1 MNKKP
6 AKRSG
11 RGEALPSTE
20 EADEEG
26 LEVETTSSSD
36 NITQPFDPT
45 LIRVEPRPFTVDLLL
60 SRIRKDEIDLQPA
73 FQRHDGI
80 WSNAAQSRLI
90 ESLLIRIPLPAFY
103 MDATDDEK
111 WVVVDGLQ
119 RLSTLRRF
127 ILEQKFSLQGLEF
140 QKQLE
145 GKTYDQLPRSFQRRI
160 LETTLTLF
168 LIQSG
173 TPPEVKFNIFK
184 RINTGGLPL
193 STQEIRH
200 ALNQGKVTEFLEAM
214 AESREFRRATANGIS
229 PKRMGDRE
237 CVLRFLAFTLTSP
250 RDYREGDFDAFLN
263 DCMAEANGLSEA
275 QFANLSK
282 AFLHGLSTAHECF
295 GKYAFRK
302 RYSMDAEHR
311 SPINKALF
319 ETWTVNLSR
328 LDGRLSNRLIERK
341 KDLQIKACRLMNDRG
356 FEEAVSQ
363 GTGDTRKVRLRSS
376 RIAYLIEEVLS

>member
-1 MNKKP
+1 MNKKRQVAP
-6 AKRSG
+6 GSVQNPLIDVDDEGMERETISSG
-11 RGEALPSTE
+11 DS
-20 EADEEG
+20 
-26 LEVETTSSSD
+26 
-36 NITQPFDPT
+36 ITQPFDPT

-60 SRIRKDEIDLQPA
+60 SRIKKKEIDLSPA
-73 FQRHDGI
+73 FQRRDGI
-80 WSNAAQSRLI
+80 WSDTAQSRLI

-103 MDATDDEK
+103 MDATDDDR

-127 ILEQKFSLQGLEF
+127 VLEQGLALRDLEF
-140 QKQLE
+140 VSLLE

-193 STQEIRH
+193 SAQEIRH
-200 ALNQGKVTEFLEAM
+200 ALNQGKVTEFLEDLAQ
-214 AESREFRRATANGIS
+214 SREFKRATAGGIS

-237 CVLRFLAFTLTSP
+237 CVLRYLAFTLTDP
-250 RDYREGDFDAFLN
+250 EDYRDSDFDAFLN
-263 DCMAEANGLSEA
+263 GCMVQVNRFSDLELKKLDLGFKRA
-275 QFANLSK
+275 
-282 AFLHGLSTAHECF
+282 LHIAHECF

-319 ETWTVNLSR
+319 ESWTVNL
-328 LDGRLSNRLIERK
+328 GRLKEDEANQLVKRKDDLERES
-341 KDLQIKACRLMNDRG
+341 CRLMKDRA

-363 GTGDTRKVRLRSS
+363 GTGDIRKVRLRFG
-376 RIAYLIEEVLS
+376 RISDLLEKVLT